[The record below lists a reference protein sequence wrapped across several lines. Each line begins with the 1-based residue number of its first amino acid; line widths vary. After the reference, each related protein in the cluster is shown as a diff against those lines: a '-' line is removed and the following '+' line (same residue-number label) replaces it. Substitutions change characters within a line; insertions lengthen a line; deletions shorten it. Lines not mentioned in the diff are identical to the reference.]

1 MHRRIVVSAVLALIA
16 LAACTSPSKPN
27 AGGASPTPTPAAV
40 SPSVGSPTA
49 SPSALPSVPT
59 LSPTVNPAPSVTPTP
74 ARPAPTTA
82 KPAPPAPATRPISC
96 TGKIAQSR
104 PAASGVG
111 PGGSV
116 LSTGSA
122 AVALTFD
129 DGPDPINTPKILDEL
144 KQCGVKA
151 TFCLVGFRA
160 RDNPAM
166 VARIAAEGHTL
177 CNHSWQHLFDL
188 AKRDEAYIRRDLQ
201 KTNDAIHKAAPAA
214 RIAYFRAPGGNFTT
228 NLVKIAGSM
237 GMKSIYWHVD
247 PRDWESSKY
256 GKGTSMVNHVI
267 AAVERDVRPGS
278 IVLSHDNGKPD
289 TITAYRTLLPWL
301 KARYTLI
308 GLPDDVVLPAP
319 APPPAGPPL
328 P

>member
-1 MHRRIVVSAVLALIA
+1 MHPRMAVSAVLALIA
-16 LAACTSPSKPN
+16 LAACASPAKPS
-27 AGGASPTPTPAAV
+27 AGGTVSPAAV
-40 SPSVGSPTA
+40 SSTPAPPEPSLLTPPPTLQLT
-49 SPSALPSVPT
+49 PSA
-59 LSPTVNPAPSVTPTP
+59 
-74 ARPAPTTA
+74 PAPTTA
-82 KPAPPAPATRPISC
+82 QPRPPAPTVRAISC
-96 TGKIAQSR
+96 TGRIAQNR
-104 PAASGVG
+104 PAATGTG

-116 LSTGSA
+116 VKTGSP

-129 DGPDPINTPKILDEL
+129 DGPDPINTPKILDQL

-188 AKRDEAYIRRDLQ
+188 AKRDDTYIRRDLQ
-201 KTNDAIHKAAPAA
+201 KTNDAIHKAAPGAK
-214 RIAYFRAPGGNFTT
+214 ISYFRAPGGNFTGK
-228 NLVKIAGSM
+228 LVSIAQDL

-256 GKGTSMVNHVI
+256 GKGTPMVNHVI

-278 IVLSHDNGKPD
+278 IILSHDNGKPD

-308 GLPDDVVLPAP
+308 GLPELPAP
-319 APPPAGPPL
+319 PAVPPVPSPAPSPAPL

>member
-1 MHRRIVVSAVLALIA
+1 MHRRMAVSAVVALIA
-16 LAACTSPSKPN
+16 LAACAQPPKPGAQGTASPAAPVPTSTPATPSL
-27 AGGASPTPTPAAV
+27 PTPTP
-40 SPSVGSPTA
+40 
-49 SPSALPSVPT
+49 T
-59 LSPTVNPAPSVTPTP
+59 LQLTPTP
-74 ARPAPTTA
+74 PAHPTTTA
-82 KPAPPAPATRPISC
+82 KPRPPVRPISC
-96 TGKIAQSR
+96 TGKVAQSR
-104 PAASGVG
+104 PAATGTG

-116 LSTGSA
+116 VKTGTA

-129 DGPDPINTPKILDEL
+129 DGPDPINTPKILDQL

-188 AKRDEAYIRRDLQ
+188 AKRDESYIRRDLQ
-201 KTNDAIHKAAPAA
+201 KTNDAIHKAAPGA
-214 RIAYFRAPGGNFTT
+214 RISYFRAPGGNFTGK
-228 NLVKIAGSM
+228 LVSIAQSM

-247 PRDWESSKY
+247 PRDWENSKY
-256 GKGTSMVNHVI
+256 GRGTSMVNHVI

-278 IVLSHDNGKPD
+278 IILSHDNGKPD
-289 TITAYRTLLPWL
+289 TIAAYRTLLPWL

-308 GLPDDVVLPAP
+308 GLPELPGPPAAAPPAAPSPAP
-319 APPPAGPPL
+319 L